1 MEDKEKGEGDNNT
14 NEEEEA
20 ATGGWGLRCNNGKRK
35 REVEKG
41 ERDAFPS
48 RLHADEG
55 TILG

>member
-20 ATGGWGLRCNNGKRK
+20 ATGGRGLRYNNGKKK

-41 ERDAFPS
+41 ERDAFSS